1 VAFSVSKPFR
11 KPIYTNYLFTLNLL
25 LIIGACLFIVL
36 ADFPWLLDLW
46 PIQEKGMS
54 MEFKLY
60 LLAGILVNFLI
71 SYIVEKLGIWY
82 LSLWWK
88 RK

>member
-1 VAFSVSKPFR
+1 
-11 KPIYTNYLFTLNLL
+11 
-25 LIIGACLFIVL
+25 
-36 ADFPWLLDLW
+36 
-46 PIQEKGMS
+46 

-71 SYIVEKLGIWY
+71 IYIVEKLGIWY

-88 RK
+88 RR